1 MSQEQFGQ
9 LVAGVIGWVIALLIN
24 SAICW
29 YLYSAVAPKFGL
41 PELSYSDSLCI
52 TALINTIY
60 MGKKS

>member
-1 MSQEQFGQ
+1 MSQEQFSQ
-9 LVAGVIGWVIALLIN
+9 FMTNLVAWVIALLIN

-41 PELSYSDSLCI
+41 PELTYGDSLCI
-52 TALINTIY
+52 TALIHTIY